1 LRELIAQ
8 LRFTDESAPRSDGVL
23 LREPLREQ
31 LFLIVSEQL
40 GKPHSA
46 DHFHA
51 EILCK

>member
-1 LRELIAQ
+1 
-8 LRFTDESAPRSDGVL
+8 
-23 LREPLREQ
+23 